1 MRDIQQYAALSG
13 RGGSCF
19 SAVVLRSWL
28 GGGSFLVLVPKASYT
43 DTAEKRMK
51 DRFCWRKF
59 RSCWGRVRAGPE
71 VPIGNGSEGERCIFL
86 GDREERR
93 V

>member
-1 MRDIQQYAALSG
+1 MVFR
-13 RGGSCF
+13 F
-19 SAVVLRSWL
+19 WL
-28 GGGSFLVLVPKASYT
+28 GGGSFLVLVFKVLYI
-43 DTAEKRMK
+43 DIVEKRMK

-59 RSCWGRVRAGPE
+59 RSCWGRVRVGFE
-71 VPIGNGSEGERCIFL
+71 VFIGNGFEGERCIFL